1 MDIQQIIDKLRDS
14 ALPLFVLF
22 GTRLLGAIALWIF
35 GRLIIRGV
43 RRLVRVGSERRHLDP
58 TLIRYIDSALNT
70 ALQIL
75 LIVAILGLFGVETA
89 TFAGLFAAAGV
100 AIGMAWSG
108 LLSNFAAGVFMM
120 LLRPF
125 QVGDFITAGGVTGD
139 VVEIGLFVTCINT
152 PDNVRTYVGNA
163 KIFGDTIQNF
173 SANAF
178 RRVELTAQLA
188 HGIDPQDA
196 IRRLRERLAQ
206 IPNVVK
212 DPAPQVELV
221 SFTLAG
227 PVLAVRPFTHNRHY
241 WDVYFATNLAIAEE
255 FEKAAYPVPETHHV
269 HRQLALPAAKGTSP

>member
-1 MDIQQIIDKLRDS
+1 MDIQHIIDKLRDS

-22 GTRLLGAIALWIF
+22 GTRLLGAIALWIC
-35 GRLIIRGV
+35 GRLVIRGV

-120 LLRPF
+120 VLRPF
-125 QVGDFITAGGVTGD
+125 QAGDFITAGGVTGD

-173 SANAF
+173 SANDF

-255 FEKAAYPVPETHHV
+255 FEKAAYPVPETHHF
-269 HRQLALPAAKGTSP
+269 HRQLALPAGKTSP

>member
-1 MDIQQIIDKLRDS
+1 MDIQHFIDKLRDS

-35 GRLIIRGV
+35 GRLVIRGV
-43 RRLVRVGSERRHLDP
+43 RRLARAGGERRHLDP
-58 TLIRYIDSALNT
+58 TLIRYIDSVLNT

-75 LIVAILGLFGVETA
+75 LVVAILGLFGVETA

-173 SANAF
+173 SANDF

-255 FEKAAYPVPETHHV
+255 FEKAAYPVPETHHL
-269 HRQLALPAAKGTSP
+269 HRQLVLPAAKASP